1 MYKAATP
8 FGAPNLCPTMVS
20 MSTPS
25 SLTSTSPTHRPPEHR
40 TWMKAVHMNE
50 VKCDPAENGLN
61 VYDHKCSVAAGDCAL
76 PPSGQKRQ
84 SHDDRFE
91 LTEAT

>member
-1 MYKAATP
+1 
-8 FGAPNLCPTMVS
+8 
-20 MSTPS
+20 
-25 SLTSTSPTHRPPEHR
+25 
-40 TWMKAVHMNE
+40 MKAVHMNE